1 MAYQDH
7 LTRQIEQ
14 FGMVLRRLL
23 SGLTGSPGTQEA
35 ASATQV
41 EQALDEA
48 LDLTHGTLVTLS
60 PEALIALLRTR
71 PECSELNMDLLADL
85 YLSLAE
91 DPHNATRS
99 SHYRQIARN
108 ILEHLNATSNT
119 FDPERHGKV
128 ARLKA
133 QG

>member
-48 LDLTHGTLVTLS
+48 LDLPHGTLVTLS

-71 PECSELNMDLLADL
+71 PECSGSNMDLLERISKKPFGLRSGLSRPCVVVEDL
-85 YLSLAE
+85 
-91 DPHNATRS
+91 T
-99 SHYRQIARN
+99 
-108 ILEHLNATSNT
+108 EHPTMLG
-119 FDPERHGKV
+119 FD
-128 ARLKA
+128 A
-133 QG
+133 

>member
-48 LDLTHGTLVTLS
+48 LDLPHGTLVTLS

-71 PECSELNMDLLADL
+71 PECSESNMDLLADL

-91 DPHNATRS
+91 DPQNATRS

-108 ILEHLNATSNT
+108 ILEHLHATSNT
-119 FDPERHGKV
+119 FDPERHSKV

>member
-35 ASATQV
+35 ASATLV

-48 LDLTHGTLVTLS
+48 LGLPHGTFASLS

-71 PECSELNMDLLADL
+71 PECSGSNMDLLADL
-85 YLSLAE
+85 YSSLAE
-91 DPHNATRS
+91 DPDNAAS
-99 SHYRQIARN
+99 SALHRIKALT
-108 ILEHLNATSNT
+108 IWEHLNATSNT

-133 QG
+133 LR